1 MKNHFYFMLVNAK
14 KKKKKEKHVN
24 LPIRPQNF
32 TKLYKDKYA
41 YIYVYMYVCIFN
53 KSLNTTS
60 YISI

>member
-1 MKNHFYFMLVNAK
+1 MLVNAK